1 MPRYLITLLI
11 ALMLSSGGFAQDSE
25 PTAEAE
31 AAADAAAED
40 GSEAAAEE
48 DDVLADDADLD
59 ENTYE
64 ENDDDFIPTEEIPVD
79 EPIAFPSNI

>member
-11 ALMLSSGGFAQDSE
+11 ALMLSSGGFAQDIE
-25 PTAEAE
+25 PAAEPD
-31 AAADAAAED
+31 AAADVEDAAED
-40 GSEAAAEE
+40 AAEE
-48 DDVLADDADLD
+48 EDASAEDGDLD

-64 ENDDDFIPTEEIPVD
+64 ENDDDFVPTEEIPAD